1 MVLNHRNVDNLQDL
15 RFENNKSNLSSNRLV
30 LSFVLITA
38 TCDDLSEYVIEI
50 CFIVWVPLQNEPF
63 PHKVM
68 VDFKLR

>member
-15 RFENNKSNLSSNRLV
+15 RFKNNKSNLSSNRLV

-50 CFIVWVPLQNEPF
+50 CFIVWVTLQNEPF

>member
-15 RFENNKSNLSSNRLV
+15 RFKNNKSNLSSNRLV

-63 PHKVM
+63 PNKVM

>member
-1 MVLNHRNVDNLQDL
+1 MVLNHRNVDL
-15 RFENNKSNLSSNRLV
+15 RFKNNKSNLSSNRLV

-50 CFIVWVPLQNEPF
+50 CFIVWVPLQNELF
-63 PHKVM
+63 PHNVM

>member
-15 RFENNKSNLSSNRLV
+15 RFKNDKSNLSSNRLV